1 MKKAIIMAV
10 LISLVMTLIYG
21 VSVTCILEHD
31 RDYCKTV
38 NHIVTMRKM
47 EADGYRA
54 EMNEKIFL
62 SKLELE
68 RKIIVEEGREGVLEK
83 REISRYYDTKNVV
96 YEVSFEN
103 GHKEWYI
110 INYETN
116 EIKFFSYT
124 G

>member
-10 LISLVMTLIYG
+10 IILLIYG

-31 RDYCKTV
+31 WDYCKMV

-54 EMNEKIFL
+54 EMNERIFL
-62 SKLELE
+62 TKLGLE
-68 RKIIVEEGREGVLEK
+68 QKIIVEEGRDGVLET

-96 YEVSFEN
+96 FEVSFEN

>member
-10 LISLVMTLIYG
+10 LISLVMAVIYG

-31 RDYCKTV
+31 REYNQTV
-38 NHIVTMRKM
+38 NSIITKRER
-47 EADGYRA
+47 EASYYEA

-62 SKLELE
+62 AKLELE
-68 RKIIVEEGREGVLEK
+68 WKILVEEGRDGVLET

-96 YEVSFEN
+96 FEVSFEN